1 MIGLDRQTQTI
12 LSSLISSTEAQDSI
26 NGKIIPPKYEP
37 FEYSAAQRDI
47 FFDGAKK
54 GRFRIH
60 PKGRRLG
67 ATRGAAHAFIEFA
80 LWGYPLMWGDVTQ
93 SNLDRYV
100 ERMFIPAMRKRNIK
114 YKWSAQKKVL
124 KIGDNGGYIDFRSAQ
139 NPENWEG
146 FAYQVIFINEAGLV
160 LEDEYLYYNAVLPML
175 MDFPNSQLIA
185 AGTPKGRNLFYKL
198 WQKCLDGE
206 SGYYGKRYTTYDNP
220 WMSPDEIQ
228 RTIDNYPQEAIS
240 QEIMGEFSDIEES
253 VWRVIPREWVT
264 KAMDRWK
271 AVQQPEGTP
280 DAIGVDPARGGKDK
294 TVLAP
299 RWGNYVGEIKSY
311 PGKTT
316 PDGAAVAALVMQS
329 TEASTAINVDVIG
342 IGSSVYD
349 HLKDRRD
356 YVHPVNGAARS
367 SSMDKTR
374 QFKFRNLRAQ
384 LYWELR
390 EKLDPSTGLDL
401 ALPPDEQMLE
411 DLCTPTWRLTPN
423 GIQVQAKDEISAA
436 LSRSP
441 DKGDAVVYAF
451 YDAKPRYQ
459 QVVLKKPR
467 GWYG

>member
-1 MIGLDRQTQTI
+1 MIGLDRQTQTR
-12 LSSLISSTEAQDSI
+12 LQSLISSTESTNQNS
-26 NGKIIPPKYEP
+26 GKIIQPKYEP
-37 FEYSAAQRDI
+37 FEYSEAQREI

-100 ERMFIPAMRKRNIK
+100 ERMFIPAMRKKGIQ
-114 YKWSAQKKVL
+114 YKWSSQKKVL
-124 KIGDNGGYIDFRSAQ
+124 KIGENGGYIDFRSAQ
-139 NPENWEG
+139 HPENWEG

-206 SGYYGKRYTTYDNP
+206 PGYYGKRFTTYDNP

-228 RTIDNYPQEAIS
+228 RTIDNYPPEAIA
-240 QEIMGEFSDIEES
+240 QEIMGEFSDVEES
-253 VWRVIPREWVT
+253 VWRVIPRDWVI
-264 KAMDRWK
+264 KAQNRWK
-271 AVQQPEGTP
+271 ALQKPEGTP
-280 DAIGVDPARGGKDK
+280 DAVGVDPARGGKDK
-294 TVLAP
+294 TVIAP
-299 RWGNYVGEIKSY
+299 RWGSYVGDLQVY
-311 PGKTT
+311 PGKST
-316 PDGAAVAALVMQS
+316 PDGAAVAGLVMSS
-329 TEASTAINVDVIG
+329 TEAGTFVNVDVIG

-349 HLKDRRD
+349 NLKEKRD
-356 YVHPVNGAARS
+356 YVYPINGAAKS
-367 SSMDKTR
+367 HLMDKTR

-384 LYWELR
+384 LYWQLR
-390 EKLDPSTGLDL
+390 ERLDPTSGDDV

-411 DLCTPTWRLTPN
+411 DLCTPTWRLTQQ
-423 GIQVQAKDEISAA
+423 GIQVQSKDEISAT
-436 LSRSP
+436 LGRSP
-441 DKGDAVVYAF
+441 DTGDAVVYSF
-451 YDAKPRYQ
+451 YESRPSYQ
-459 QVVLKKPR
+459 HVVVKKPK